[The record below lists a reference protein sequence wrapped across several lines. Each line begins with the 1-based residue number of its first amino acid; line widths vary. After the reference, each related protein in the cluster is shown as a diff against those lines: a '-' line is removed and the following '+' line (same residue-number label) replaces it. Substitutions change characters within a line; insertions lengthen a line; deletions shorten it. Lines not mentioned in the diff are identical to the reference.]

1 VLAPIT
7 PELADPIRVKLDEQ
21 YGIRLEEKTLA

>member
-7 PELADPIRVKLDEQ
+7 PELSEPIRVKLDEQ
-21 YGIRLEEKTLA
+21 YGIKLVEKTLA